1 MTTQPDFVV
10 SPGILRDKSTLSLVV
25 ANAATIAL
33 ALIFRWELGP
43 LLWVYWTQS
52 VVIGVF
58 QFRRILDLKEFST
71 RNFRINDRAVEPTAA
86 TRRTTAFFFLF
97 HYNFFH
103 VGYLI
108 FLLIETRPELSQ
120 AANILVCGAL
130 FFVNHLYSYRANRQ
144 QIRRT
149 VPNIGTMMFVPY
161 LRILPMHLVLIF
173 AAGHT
178 DSTAA
183 LLIFSILKTG
193 ADVVMH
199 LVEHRIIY
207 EPADDGAPS
216 AV

>member
-1 MTTQPDFVV
+1 M
-10 SPGILRDKSTLSLVV
+10 
-25 ANAATIAL
+25 
-33 ALIFRWELGP
+33 
-43 LLWVYWTQS
+43 
-52 VVIGVF
+52 
-58 QFRRILDLKEFST
+58 
-71 RNFRINDRAVEPTAA
+71 
-86 TRRTTAFFFLF
+86 
-97 HYNFFH
+97 
-103 VGYLI
+103 
-108 FLLIETRPELSQ
+108 
-120 AANILVCGAL
+120 CGAL
-130 FFVNHLYSYRANRQ
+130 FFVNHLYSYRTNKEQ
-144 QIRRT
+144 KRRT